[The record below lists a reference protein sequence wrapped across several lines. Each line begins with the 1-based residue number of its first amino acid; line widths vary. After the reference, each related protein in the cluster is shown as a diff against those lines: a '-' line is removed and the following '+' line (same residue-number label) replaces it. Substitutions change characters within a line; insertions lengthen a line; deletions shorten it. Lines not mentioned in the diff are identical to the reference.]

1 MRCFTRLFI
10 TGITCFLVLPAYA
23 DTDLRH
29 VKLHD
34 LFFGEVLFD
43 AYQDKYFEALSKLDN
58 ELNQYS
64 DVDEKKLDPL
74 YKNIG
79 PAKFSV
85 GDIELQYR
93 MTQRAGD
100 AIQAVLGAGV
110 DVATRNRAALQL
122 GRLYYKKGEPKRV
135 LYALNLIQKAPEK
148 SHYEAFYSLDILRR
162 KKTDHFKQKVAYLR
176 ALAYLDTGQFNKS
189 VTILQSLKNEDIFKG
204 YVLYNLGTALIS
216 DGREKQGIQ
225 IFDQLGQIKS
235 NKKDVLALKDKAN
248 LKLAYLYVEKRDAK
262 QAKKY
267 FERIRLQGPFSNRA
281 LLGSGWV
288 SASQGHYD
296 RALVPWTLLSQRS
309 KTNAAVQ
316 EAMMAVPYAYSKLK
330 AYGKSANL
338 YSRAMDVFSHEIN
351 RLDESIKSIREGNFL
366 KALLD
371 KHAAKDKNWVVS
383 LRKLPDTPE
392 TRYLLDLLASNNFQ
406 QSYKNYMD
414 LSRLRHYLVTWLDSL
429 DAYEEL
435 INLRRKYQ
443 QPLLP
448 VIGEKFRKI
457 DARMKLRL
465 EQRNN
470 LNTKINNMLIAP
482 RPEYLATADE
492 RIALDRLTRIKQYL
506 VTHPEL
512 RNKKIDD
519 RISRLN
525 GVILWRVRSQ
535 FNQRLTNAYNHLHQL
550 DGIIEILKLR
560 YNSFIRTR
568 QAATQSYEGYDRIIR
583 QLRTHLHAE
592 QRKLDSVMAK
602 QGRIIEVMASS
613 ELDARRK
620 RLEAYQ
626 IKARFALAE
635 NYDRATTSQQDEEIR
650 REHKRQTDKSPKKIV
665 VPEKNK
671 HEKNK
676 QKANNGGQSLDEQL
690 KYRLENKNSTVG
702 ETGKNIWPEKKHSDE
717 NKGKNKGH
725 WIKNAV
731 NPAIEGAQ

>member
-1 MRCFTRLFI
+1 MRCFTRLAI
-10 TGITCFLVLPAYA
+10 TSITCFLMFPVYA

-29 VKLHD
+29 VRLHD

-43 AYQDKYFEALSKLDN
+43 AYQNKYFEALSKLDN

-74 YKNIG
+74 YRNIG
-79 PAKFSV
+79 QAKFSV

-122 GRLYYKKGEPKRV
+122 GRLYYKKGEPERV
-135 LYALNLIQKAPEK
+135 LYALNLIQKEPEK
-148 SHYEAFYSLDILRR
+148 SQYEKLYSLDILRR
-162 KKTDHFKQKVAYLR
+162 KKPDNFKQKVAYLR

-189 VTILQSLKNEDIFKG
+189 VNILQSLKNEEIFKG

-216 DGREKQGIQ
+216 DGREEQGIRV
-225 IFDQLGQIKS
+225 FDQLGQIES

-248 LKLAYLYVEKRDAK
+248 LKLAYIFVEKRNAK
-262 QAKKY
+262 LAKKY

-288 SASQGHYD
+288 SASQGHYE
-296 RALVPWTLLSQRS
+296 RALVPWTLLSKRS
-309 KTNAAVQ
+309 KTDAAVQ

-338 YSRAMDVFSHEIN
+338 YSRAMDVFSHEVH

-406 QSYKNYMD
+406 QSYKNYID
-414 LSRLRHYLVTWLDSL
+414 LSRLRHYLVKWLNSL
-429 DAYEEL
+429 DAYDEL
-435 INLRRKYQ
+435 IDLRRKYQ

-448 VIGEKFRKI
+448 VIEDKFRKI

-482 RPEYLATADE
+482 RPEYLATANE
-492 RIALDRLTRIKQYL
+492 RIVLDHLARIKQYL
-506 VTHPEL
+506 VIHPQL

-519 RISRLN
+519 RIARLN
-525 GVILWRVRSQ
+525 GIILWRVRSE
-535 FNQRLTNAYNHLHQL
+535 FNQRLTDAYNHLHQL

-592 QRKLDSVMAK
+592 QKKLDSVMAG
-602 QGRIIEVMASS
+602 QGRLIEVMAGN

-635 NYDRATTSQQDEEIR
+635 NYDRATKSQQEKESR
-650 REHKRQTDKSPKKIV
+650 RQHRGKTDKSPGKV
-665 VPEKNK
+665 LPPG
-671 HEKNK
+671 KNK
-676 QKANNGGQSLDEQL
+676 QRINNEGPSLDEQL
-690 KYRLENKNSTVG
+690 KNRLEDNKNST
-702 ETGKNIWPEKKHSDE
+702 EKAGKNIWSEKNNDHE
-717 NKGKNKGH
+717 NRNKKRKKSP

-731 NPAIEGAQ
+731 NPAREGMQ